1 MQIFHVHC
9 IHKHFHTH
17 YFSTYMHLQ
26 EICKFVTITCCR
38 KNDQLFL
45 HMNFIAPEHDLF
57 TIPVCGSSIYPIKS
71 PKSPLC
77 TTPTLNSHTLTFFG
91 LYVSLS
97 VRLRLFSTNSVC
109 TFLAAEMDAKLWFHE
124 ENATVQPAI
133 YLQKEKFQSWFS
145 DVESQRRYPGLPTMH
160 FFSFIFFPLCAEAIS
175 CIIIPFSNLTQ
186 TSKAPLT
193 LDDTV
198 PCH

>member
-1 MQIFHVHC
+1 MQILHEHC

-17 YFSTYMHLQ
+17 YFSTYMHLK

-57 TIPVCGSSIYPIKS
+57 TVPVCGSSLYPIKN

-77 TTPTLNSHTLTFFG
+77 ITPTLNSHTLTFFG

-109 TFLAAEMDAKLWFHE
+109 TFLPRRWMRSFGFMKRMLQYACNIFVKGKISKLVLQCWKSETKERLCVYCVWTNETSASSQFAQLFSLAK
-124 ENATVQPAI
+124 T
-133 YLQKEKFQSWFS
+133 LQRS
-145 DVESQRRYPGLPTMH
+145 GT
-160 FFSFIFFPLCAEAIS
+160 
-175 CIIIPFSNLTQ
+175 
-186 TSKAPLT
+186 
-193 LDDTV
+193 
-198 PCH
+198 